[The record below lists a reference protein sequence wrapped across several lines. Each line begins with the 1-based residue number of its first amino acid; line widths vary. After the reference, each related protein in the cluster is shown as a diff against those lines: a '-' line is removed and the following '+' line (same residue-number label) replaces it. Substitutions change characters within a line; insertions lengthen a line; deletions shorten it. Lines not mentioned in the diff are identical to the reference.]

1 MSRYSRLSE
10 GGGSKCYLEFWK
22 TKPQAIH
29 INITSY
35 NNFNVVM
42 PSFLHLMVVGLDV
55 GCRIYT

>member
-1 MSRYSRLSE
+1 MLF
-10 GGGSKCYLEFWK
+10 GFWK